1 MKKWKA
7 GKKQNFGKTNSSDL
21 TSSGS
26 RIVKETIF
34 TGNTKSYTLV
44 YLYDEYGSP
53 IGFRYRTLS
62 YSANVFDGYFFEKK
76 GLFKNLIRH

>member
-1 MKKWKA
+1 M
-7 GKKQNFGKTNSSDL
+7 
-21 TSSGS
+21 
-26 RIVKETIF
+26 VF

-62 YSANVFDGYFFEKK
+62 YSANVFDGYFFEKNI
-76 GLFKNLIRH
+76 LTTD